1 MKEEAEQ
8 CIIVFLFRN
17 KIHPSEMKL
26 EGRCGVLKGVT
37 MYVLFSSIGVRG
49 CEGGGVNL
57 IPILTQSMATLSKEL
72 YL

>member
-1 MKEEAEQ
+1 MCHCCLCAVTADLK
-8 CIIVFLFRN
+8 
-17 KIHPSEMKL
+17 EMKL
-26 EGRCGVLKGVT
+26 ERTWGAEVSH
-37 MYVLFSSIGVRG
+37 MYVLFSCIGVRG

>member
-1 MKEEAEQ
+1 
-8 CIIVFLFRN
+8 
-17 KIHPSEMKL
+17 MKL
-26 EGRCGVLKGVT
+26 ERTWGAEVSH
-37 MYVLFSSIGVRG
+37 MYVLFSCIGVRG